1 MARVDLGG
9 MSLKQLVD
17 LEQRVKDAISEKRD
31 SERARIKEEMAA
43 LAQKH
48 GFSIKEVL
56 GLQKTRSVAI
66 KYRNPE
72 NPSETWTGRG
82 RKPNWLSAKLSKG
95 AKIEQFTV

>member
-17 LEQRVKDAISEKRD
+17 LEQKVKDAIAEKRD

-56 GLQKTRSVAI
+56 GLQKMRSVAI